1 MRGRGRTRTR
11 AHVSR
16 VSCHHRAQST
26 RGASRDPRSAGG
38 RDWERSRRTNHDE
51 RTCKEETRTQII
63 QCCGNSKSYA
73 RRRASRRA
81 WTSSAFSRSA
91 AVGTPLVSSSALIA
105 PTLIA
110 PGSGS
115 TWCGFGFGFGSELGL
130 GLGLGLGPGLGL
142 GLGVGDRGQ
151 VRGQGQGSGWP
162 AHR

>member
-1 MRGRGRTRTR
+1 MRVHLRGTQCYVELEGGERR
-11 AHVSR
+11 AISI
-16 VSCHHRAQST
+16 
-26 RGASRDPRSAGG
+26 
-38 RDWERSRRTNHDE
+38 RRTNE
-51 RTCKEETRTQII
+51 RLCKKEIREHKLI
-63 QCCGNSKSYA
+63 QCLVTTGKSYA

-81 WTSSAFSRSA
+81 STSSAFSRSA

-142 GLGVGDRGQ
+142 GLGMG
-151 VRGQGQGSGWP
+151 
-162 AHR
+162 